1 MAGDVKKRKK
11 EARMI
16 MQLTAATHDD
26 VEAQQRKRRSQRTH
40 LHLDQMAAGHLGV
53 REQNTAGE
61 LAAVDDRL
69 AQSDQIAAVP
79 LNSSGSAHLDQM
91 AAGLL
96 DVREKKQQREQS
108 VAGWLERS
116 KSPQLM
122 GVSNENTARAQA
134 FTLSREVIFKL
145 FARYVPRSS
154 PTCEKTAQQRDQSVA
169 GWLEKLPG
177 GFINS
182 DAARALTL
190 DPYRECLVLLGV
202 MLCACYKTAA
212 VSAVRN
218 IHDVVLER
226 PQSPQLPGGFRCSD
240 TARAQTLDP
249 YRERLVLLGVL
260 LFQVACNTIPLPSL
274 PQCTSFQK
282 KSKCCCFKLLAIL

>member
-40 LHLDQMAAGHLGV
+40 L
-53 REQNTAGE
+53 
-61 LAAVDDRL
+61 
-69 AQSDQIAAVP
+69 
-79 LNSSGSAHLDQM
+79 HLDQM

-260 LFQVACNTIPLPSL
+260 LFQVACNAVIT
-274 PQCTSFQK
+274 
-282 KSKCCCFKLLAIL
+282 

>member
-79 LNSSGSAHLDQM
+79 LNSSGSAQLDQM
-91 AAGLL
+91 AAGHLG
-96 DVREKKQQREQS
+96 VREKKQQREQS

-260 LFQVACNTIPLPSL
+260 LFQVACNTVIS
-274 PQCTSFQK
+274 T
-282 KSKCCCFKLLAIL
+282 

>member
-1 MAGDVKKRKK
+1 MTKKLRKNSCRCRCRCQHGGGREEGK
-11 EARMI
+11 EEKEETEGT
-16 MQLTAATHDD
+16 LTAHALALGPDGS
-26 VEAQQRKRRSQRTH
+26 RSRSSAFASMH
-40 LHLDQMAAGHLGV
+40 RD
-53 REQNTAGE
+53 NTAGE
-61 LAAVDDRL
+61 LAVDDRL
-69 AQSDQIAAVP
+69 ARSDRMAAVP
-79 LNSSGSAHLDQM
+79 LSSSGSAHLDQM

-96 DVREKKQQREQS
+96 GVREKKQQREQS

-177 GFINS
+177 GLNNS

-190 DPYRECLVLLGV
+190 DPYRERLVLLGV

-260 LFQVACNTIPLPSL
+260 LFQVACNTVIS
-274 PQCTSFQK
+274 T
-282 KSKCCCFKLLAIL
+282 

>member
-1 MAGDVKKRKK
+1 MYKKKKLRRMAGDVKKRKK
-11 EARMI
+11 EAQMI

-53 REQNTAGE
+53 REHNTAGE

-177 GFINS
+177 GFNNS

-190 DPYRECLVLLGV
+190 DPYRE
-202 MLCACYKTAA
+202 
-212 VSAVRN
+212 
-218 IHDVVLER
+218 
-226 PQSPQLPGGFRCSD
+226 
-240 TARAQTLDP
+240 
-249 YRERLVLLGVL
+249 RLVLWLSRAPWCSLQGHVNRL
-260 LFQVACNTIPLPSL
+260 MGSCLSCFQH
-274 PQCTSFQK
+274 
-282 KSKCCCFKLLAIL
+282 

>member
-40 LHLDQMAAGHLGV
+40 L
-53 REQNTAGE
+53 
-61 LAAVDDRL
+61 
-69 AQSDQIAAVP
+69 
-79 LNSSGSAHLDQM
+79 HLDQM

-226 PQSPQLPGGFRCSD
+226 PPSQTPNSRESRIPGLEF
-240 TARAQTLDP
+240 AI
-249 YRERLVLLGVL
+249 REFASSNSRIANSVSGNSRIANSVSG
-260 LFQVACNTIPLPSL
+260 IRDSR
-274 PQCTSFQK
+274 
-282 KSKCCCFKLLAIL
+282 I

>member
-1 MAGDVKKRKK
+1 MAADHLGVR
-11 EARMI
+11 EHN
-16 MQLTAATHDD
+16 TADELAAVDD
-26 VEAQQRKRRSQRTH
+26 RLAQSDQIAAVPLNSSGSAQ
-40 LHLDQMAAGHLGV
+40 LDQMAADHLGV
-53 REQNTAGE
+53 REQNTAGELAAVGVREHNMAGE

-79 LNSSGSAHLDQM
+79 LNSSGSAQLDQM
-91 AAGLL
+91 AADLL

-190 DPYRECLVLLGV
+190 DPCRECLVLLGV

-260 LFQVACNTIPLPSL
+260 LFQVACNTVIS
-274 PQCTSFQK
+274 T
-282 KSKCCCFKLLAIL
+282 